1 MSMECCNSG
10 YHEFNLDWFMG
21 QFRQLWEKVNSIQT
35 DGGAIPHIYYADD
48 IEDWH
53 SFIGNEPQGILIF
66 NNPDVN
72 HIYHIP
78 DNIVFP
84 ENLDILAL
92 AGLISGS
99 PKILG
104 QFYAPAAR
112 VFAED
117 FAGTCDGVGRPEW
130 FGAKTGDAAYNNV
143 SYINRCIAAFRTTM
157 LAPEDYYI
165 AGTIYINQ
173 SRKTVI
179 GSGVNQTFL
188 PDGEGDGS
196 RIIQT
201 GAVTALNIGGG
212 DVYAD
217 SIVTIRLREFSIT
230 AYEPD
235 YSVTSAGITLNGVRD
250 FKCNNITVSNFKL
263 GYNISN
269 IVLSYIE
276 HCRYLCDK
284 PSSDV
289 NNATG
294 FNINTLVNLPV
305 GISSM
310 VSLYL
315 NDNDV
320 EFTNQGD
327 SNTGIY
333 CSGVGNVADL
343 LINGNNFV
351 QCGTGIYLDC
361 THSTDNLQQNIWV
374 RDNCIDNCG
383 VDGIRIDGPLKAGI
397 IGNWISCGSW
407 GASTKHGYYHTSGA
421 SYNAVVFTGNLLKS
435 AGGTAYG
442 IRVVGCRSEDIA
454 GALSEWSNP
463 VFISSSENIKCDTE
477 ITADS
482 DREFNGV
489 NAIIFESC
497 HSCQI
502 GGSIRG
508 EKEYKDG
515 CQLLTSQMC
524 QVNPARY
531 ESLSGS
537 KVVIAAT
544 AIANDSIFKA
554 LADGNTVIAA
564 AE

>member
-1 MSMECCNSG
+1 MHMGCCNHG
-10 YHEFNLDWFMG
+10 YHEFNLDWFME
-21 QFRQLWEKVNSIQT
+21 QFRQLWNKVNSIQT
-35 DGGAIPHIYYADD
+35 GGGAIPHIYYADD
-48 IEDWH
+48 IKDWV
-53 SFIGNEPQGILIF
+53 SFVGNDPQGILIF
-66 NNPDVN
+66 NNADVN
-72 HIYHIP
+72 HIYNIP
-78 DNIVFP
+78 DNILFP

-92 AGLISGS
+92 SGLISGS

-117 FAGTCDGVGRPEW
+117 FTGTCDGVGRPEW
-130 FGAKTGDAAYNNV
+130 FGAKTGDAAYDNAG
-143 SYINRCIAAFRTTM
+143 YINRCIAAFRTAI

-165 AGTIYINQ
+165 TDTIYINQ
-173 SRKTVI
+173 SRKTLI

-188 PDGEGDGS
+188 PDGDGDGS

-201 GAVTALNIGGG
+201 AKKTAINIGGG
-212 DVYAD
+212 NDYAE
-217 SIVTIRLREFSIT
+217 SIVTIRLKEFSIT
-230 AYEPD
+230 AYDPD
-235 YSVTSAGITLNGVRD
+235 YSITSAGITLNGVRD

-276 HCRYLCDK
+276 HCRYLSNKSTNDGE
-284 PSSDV
+284 S
-289 NNATG
+289 ATG
-294 FNINTLVNLPV
+294 ININTLNNLPV

-315 NDNDV
+315 ENNDI
-320 EFTNQGD
+320 EFTNQGI

-361 THSTDNLQQNIWV
+361 THSTDNLQQNIWI
-374 RDNCIDNCG
+374 RNNCIDNCG
-383 VDGIRIDGPLKAGI
+383 ADGVRIDGPLKAGI

-407 GASTKHGYYHTSGA
+407 NSATKHGYYHTNGTSH
-421 SYNAVVFTGNLLKS
+421 NAVVFTGNLLKS

-442 IRVVGCRSEDIA
+442 IRIVGCRSEDID
-454 GALSEWSNP
+454 GVLSEWSNP
-463 VFISSSENIKCDTE
+463 VFISSSENIKCDME

-482 DREFNGV
+482 DRVFNTI
-489 NAIIFESC
+489 NAIILENC
-497 HSCQI
+497 HSCYI
-502 GGSIRG
+502 EGSIRG

-515 CQLLTSQMC
+515 CQILTSQKC

-537 KVVIAAT
+537 KVVIGAT
-544 AIANDSIFKA
+544 SIANDSIFKA
-554 LADGNTVIAA
+554 LADGNTVIAD